1 MAGDKAKRNRAA
13 AAGGGMNITTGA
25 SSAASV
31 AAGRKAKERYK
42 LAQSKQRYK
51 NNIMKQG
58 IPVPYNRPGGS
69 RPAVFT
75 GRI

>member
-1 MAGDKAKRNRAA
+1 MAGDLAKANRAA
-13 AAGGGMNITTGA
+13 AFGGAGIGA
-25 SSAASV
+25 GTSSEASV